1 MKLDRFLFYLVCFL
15 LVMIMTS
22 LYYPLRYVKY
32 ALPLLPLFLI
42 HTRKS
47 IIDKRILSYY
57 LTFIVFYGVLI
68 IYLLIQNLV
77 IFDISARFFPNA
89 VFIITPLLFILLL
102 LPYFNPDKIRRY
114 VLVIFYVNIC
124 IFLYEEFD
132 GLVKVLTNFDLFA
145 DALISSELETE
156 SNLAYVFGFLVLF
169 FLFERHKYSKWYLI
183 LSSLFFILC
192 FKRIVIVAVLLCVII
207 NFIAFLLKI
216 NLSRYRAALT
226 FFGLLAN
233 LFFIQFAYLITSG
246 EFDQYIFEKT
256 GYNADRFLM
265 GRKTLYTNAFDAGGA
280 FDLMGLGLGKIDDVM
295 FKFYGVAFN
304 LHSELIKNYFEF
316 GLLFFIA
323 WLLLLFYKTMF
334 SNKAVIILIYFNILI
349 LTDNVFIYFDIMFY
363 FYFFVLIYLS
373 QKFEPSIFYKNEQNS

>member
-1 MKLDRFLFYLVCFL
+1 
-15 LVMIMTS
+15 MTS
-22 LYYPLRYVKY
+22 LYYPLRYAKY
-32 ALPLLPLFLI
+32 ALPLLPLFSAL
-42 HTRKS
+42 TNKS
-47 IIDKRILSYY
+47 KIDKRIFNYY

-68 IYLLIQNLV
+68 FYLLIQNLL

-89 VFIITPLLFILLL
+89 VFIITPLLFVLLL
-102 LPYFNPDKIRRY
+102 LPYFNPDNIRRY

-124 IFLYEEFD
+124 IFLYEEFE
-132 GLVKVLTNFDLFA
+132 GLVKVLTNFNLLA
-145 DALISSELETE
+145 DALISSELDTE

-169 FLFERHKYSKWYLI
+169 FLFERYKYSKWYLI
-183 LSSLFFILC
+183 LSSFCFILC

-207 NFIAFLLKI
+207 YFITSLLKI
-216 NLSRYRAALT
+216 NLSRYRVALT
-226 FFGLLAN
+226 FFGLLVN

-256 GYNADRFLM
+256 GYNSDRFLM
-265 GRKTLYTNAFDAGGA
+265 GRKTLYTNAFDTGGA
-280 FDLMGLGLGKIDDVM
+280 VDLSGLGLGKIDDAM
-295 FKFYGVAFN
+295 FNFYGVAFN

-334 SNKAVIILIYFNILI
+334 SHKAVIILIYFNVLI

-363 FYFFVLIYLS
+363 FYFFILVYLS
-373 QKFEPSIFYKNEQNS
+373 QNFESQEFSKHE